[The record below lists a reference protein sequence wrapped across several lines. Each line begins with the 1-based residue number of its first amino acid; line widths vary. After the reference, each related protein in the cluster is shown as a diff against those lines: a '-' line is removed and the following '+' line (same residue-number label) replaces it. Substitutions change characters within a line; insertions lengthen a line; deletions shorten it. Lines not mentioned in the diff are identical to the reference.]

1 MRLYGRF
8 RDVEDLRRLPVMRLN
23 SGRVVRL
30 QEVAEVRRDL
40 EREESTVDLSWRGA
54 EFQPTVDI
62 GVKKAPGTDS
72 LEVIAGVKLVMER
85 EAASANWP
93 VGLQYA
99 VTADQSESIDADLSS
114 VANTAWQAML
124 GVGLILFVIL
134 SWREAIIAG
143 LAIPITFMA
152 SLAIVWALGNTLNQV
167 VIVGLVL
174 ALGLLVDVFILM
186 MEGMHDNI
194 FARRK
199 SFDDSAMSTIHVYA
213 APAFAGQMTTI
224 LAMIPL
230 LVIGGLAG
238 KFISIIPETA
248 ITTLVVSYVV
258 ALFVAVPL
266 SICEPL
272 AGTSV
277 KPR

>member
-1 MRLYGRF
+1 MPSSNQLWT
-8 RDVEDLRRLPVMRLN
+8 
-23 SGRVVRL
+23 SG
-30 QEVAEVRRDL
+30 
-40 EREESTVDLSWRGA
+40 S
-54 EFQPTVDI
+54 
-62 GVKKAPGTDS
+62 KAPGRTVS
-72 LEVIAGVKLVMER
+72 VIAG
-85 EAASANWP
+85 AACDGARSRQRQLA

-99 VTADQSESIDADLSS
+99 GNRDQSESINADLSS

-266 SICEPL
+266 SRFALASL

-277 KPR
+277 KPTLMDGLTERSGTALSRFDARTIT